1 MRTKFSIAA
10 ICLAGLVATGC
21 NSESENKKPPQA
33 EIQYNTHVEMNFLA
47 LCAESHFFYIL
58 LHRFCEFY
66 DNETV
71 FGCRTGTNPR

>member
-33 EIQYNTHVEMNFLA
+33 DIQYKTRGNEFFGTLRRISIFLYTFA
-47 LCAESHFFYIL
+47 PLLRIL
-58 LHRFCEFY
+58 RQ
-66 DNETV
+66 
-71 FGCRTGTNPR
+71 